1 MKNNLAPYLS
11 WLLEERPFAVPARGD
26 DPITTTLLPPIKSTS
41 TAVPDPAAVP
51 SFVKSSNPSG
61 GKRAIFAEP
70 FPVQQDRIQP
80 PYKQRN
86 QSAGICGEG
95 SSRIHKAGF
104 DQDEEDMARL
114 RIEPTPKRAKLSS
127 AVQTPRATN
136 SSATSEA
143 SAGTPAVRP
152 SNKSKDVNPYDTPA
166 LTDRTPAIAKSV
178 RRTPAVIPENALTI
192 DLTSDDPDPFDDM
205 LKSQTRKQQPKG
217 GLPCG
222 STSHSSLEREQTP
235 SRTIASRPTGS
246 KLKRKSEEMDPPYG
260 DNPGP
265 PEFTRDLAPKR
276 LRQGT
281 PQLSLSALRQSR
293 ESTPVHVLSALQ
305 RSFTLSPR
313 PSQPLLPGGN
323 VTMRGGSRSPSK
335 LSTTATRGVI
345 GSYSIDSAT
354 SRRHAISG
362 GITEEDSDE
371 EPLPN
376 RITSHQGLVKSAS
389 FGLETMMSSARPAAI
404 GREPSP
410 RKSRAVSVAIDS
422 SSTDSSGKAF
432 RVTSPGPSPVKCS
445 KRRLRKV
452 VPCSEDEAEDDEGEE
467 GEEKLGQEKS
477 EESGG
482 FEDLEEVEEEEE
494 DLEEEEKEE
503 EGKEEE
509 KEEEKVSEQDEDN
522 EEQEDA
528 GGDSG
533 SDYGEDITLDNHPKT
548 GGKRLEKVSPRKARE
563 KESPT
568 KLIPSRQELPPVSP
582 ILIPPLSFPDCT
594 RREAAIASR
603 SNSPSK
609 NLMDD
614 SEDISKMPLPQLKDI
629 LSELRGEAH
638 ALANRVIEAMIAG
651 REFAAVL
658 MEKKQVEAQLT
669 IVERMLGKRGIGT
682 ASKSHYKS
690 RFGETPNRAYVAI
703 SATQH
708 LIMDTPTRRKRGYE
722 GLEPNALGDQPTRFG
737 VHSTAIIHETQF
749 VPNSPK
755 KKEVMPSRAQSPVKA
770 LHPVPEGT
778 LSDINNF
785 FGCHVDVPASRQQ
798 STTRDFRTNSQVAI
812 WKTPSPQKKGK
823 SKVCTKGPELD
834 GEGVFVDGASVHLS
848 RGPYG
853 LDSLKPPDEPPP
865 PVLYEDSTD
874 DDDDNP
880 FAGQSNRQSNV
891 GSKLPIP
898 ALQDD
903 EHYGSDFDIADIEEY
918 SPPPQPPPSPKA
930 PVTSKRPVVQIDD
943 DDDRGFSQP
952 TLPKATKSAI
962 RHPLMD
968 TSGNRSPPAKKTTK
982 VAAPLPREHL
992 KKHQKFA
999 QVAAEVTLS
1008 SPGMQHRWSADVLN
1022 ALHKTFNLKGFRN
1035 NQLEAINASLS
1046 GKDVFV
1052 LMPTGGGKSL
1062 IYQLPSIIHSG
1073 KTRGVTVVVSPLL
1086 SLMQDQV
1093 DHLAD
1098 LGIMAI
1104 NLNGDCT
1111 PTQKRMAFEQLRSD
1125 NVEDVIQLLY
1135 ITPEMLAKNEAMVNA
1150 LARLNDRGKLA
1161 RLVVDE
1167 AHCVSQWGHDFRPDY
1182 KTIGTLRD
1190 KLPRLPLMALT
1201 ATATKEV
1208 REDVIHNLKMQGC
1221 ETFTQSFNRPNLTYI
1236 VRPKVKGLVDEITNI
1251 IQKDYP
1257 DKTGI
1262 IYCLSKASCEQVA
1275 EKLREARIN
1284 ARHYHAG
1291 MNPPERIKIQKDWQ
1305 ARKIKIIV
1313 ATIAF
1318 GMGIDKA
1325 DVRFV
1330 IHHTLPKSLEGY
1342 YQETGRAGRDG
1353 KISGCY
1359 LFYSYKDT
1367 QSLYRMINDGE
1378 GDWQQKQRQR
1388 AMLRNVVQ
1396 YCENKHDCRR
1406 KQVLA
1411 YFNEIFSEKDC
1422 NRTCD
1427 NCSSGIAYFTIDVTI
1442 EAVKALNLVNDL
1454 QSSKVTLLHCVDVFR
1469 GSTIKKIIEMGH
1481 NQLDWYGEGKYFQ
1494 RGDCERLFHLLVS
1507 REGIREE
1514 NEIRGGFPCSY
1525 AVVGPKFREFIAGRS
1540 RLEMTFEEDS
1550 PTLKRLQATSSR
1562 TVSNPKRA
1570 GTPRTITN
1578 FSQNVASTNVSSPIL
1593 ATTKSRTQQTD
1604 TSRTGVSGCLR
1615 VQHDSGDDVDEEDE
1629 FVPLA
1634 EDDPSPQYDS
1644 LGMPNVRRGGAKR
1657 KTPANN
1663 VGTPITED
1671 PALSDLNEYEKDIVY
1686 RFLEEAKKLRGDIA
1700 NKKGLRNESIFTDT
1714 ILRKIGMDLPTR
1726 MIDLKNIPGVPPEH
1740 ADRYGQQFINLARK
1754 YSDEKDR
1761 NMSGA
1766 DPASPPSQLASKAQS
1781 SYFKTKDWD
1790 VVEIE
1795 SSDEES
1801 PTINDDNKFIDDDD
1815 EYDEDWNEEAFEA
1828 VAASSGYFRG
1838 WAFADKIPGGE
1849 ETHWETVGVENA
1861 V

>member
-1 MKNNLAPYLS
+1 M
-11 WLLEERPFAVPARGD
+11 LE
-26 DPITTTLLPPIKSTS
+26 
-41 TAVPDPAAVP
+41 
-51 SFVKSSNPSG
+51 
-61 GKRAIFAEP
+61 
-70 FPVQQDRIQP
+70 
-80 PYKQRN
+80 
-86 QSAGICGEG
+86 
-95 SSRIHKAGF
+95 
-104 DQDEEDMARL
+104 
-114 RIEPTPKRAKLSS
+114 
-127 AVQTPRATN
+127 
-136 SSATSEA
+136 
-143 SAGTPAVRP
+143 
-152 SNKSKDVNPYDTPA
+152 
-166 LTDRTPAIAKSV
+166 
-178 RRTPAVIPENALTI
+178 
-192 DLTSDDPDPFDDM
+192 
-205 LKSQTRKQQPKG
+205 SQTRKQQPKG
-217 GLPCG
+217 GLPCR
-222 STSHSSLEREQTP
+222 STSHSTLEREQTP
-235 SRTIASRPTGS
+235 SRKIASRPTGS
-246 KLKRKSEEMDPPYG
+246 KLKRKSEEMDLPYG
-260 DNPGP
+260 DDPGP
-265 PEFTRDLAPKR
+265 RELTRDLAPKR

-281 PQLSLSALRQSR
+281 PQLSLSAFRQSR

-313 PSQPLLPGGN
+313 PSQRLLPGGN

-335 LSTTATRGVI
+335 LSTTATGGVI
-345 GSYSIDSAT
+345 GSYSLDSTT

-371 EPLPN
+371 EPVPN
-376 RITSHQGLVKSAS
+376 RITRHLGLVKSAS
-389 FGLETMMSSARPAAI
+389 FGLEAMMSSSRPAAI

-410 RKSRAVSVAIDS
+410 SKSRAVSVAIDS

-432 RVTSPGPSPVKCS
+432 RVTSPSPSPAKRS

-467 GEEKLGQEKS
+467 GEEGLGKEKS
-477 EESGG
+477 KGSGG
-482 FEDLEEVEEEEE
+482 FGELEEEEE
-494 DLEEEEKEE
+494 EEKKEEEEEEEKEE
-503 EGKEEE
+503 EE
-509 KEEEKVSEQDEDN
+509 KEEEEKDIEEDEDN
-522 EEQEDA
+522 EEQEAA

-533 SDYGEDITLDNHPKT
+533 SDYGDDITLDNLPFGVNT
-548 GGKRLEKVSPRKARE
+548 GGKKLEKVSPRKVRE
-563 KESPT
+563 KDSPP
-568 KLIPSRQELPPVSP
+568 KIIPSRQELPPVSK
-582 ILIPPLSFPDCT
+582 IPPLSFPDST

-603 SNSPSK
+603 INSPSK
-609 NLMDD
+609 DLMDD
-614 SEDISKMPLPQLKDI
+614 SEDISKMPLLQLKDL

-658 MEKKQVEAQLT
+658 TEKKQVEAQLT
-669 IVERMLGKRGIGT
+669 IVERMLGKRGTG
-682 ASKSHYKS
+682 AGSKSHCNS

-749 VPNSPK
+749 VPDSPK
-755 KKEVMPSRAQSPVKA
+755 KKEVMPSGPQSPVKA
-770 LHPVPEGT
+770 LPPVPEGT

-785 FGCHVDVPASRQQ
+785 FGCNRDVPASRQQ
-798 STTRDFRTNSQVAI
+798 STTRDFKTNSQVAI

-823 SKVCTKGPELD
+823 SKVCTKGPKLD
-834 GEGVFVDGASVHLS
+834 DEGPSFVGGASVNQN

-865 PVLYEDSTD
+865 PVLYEDSMD

-880 FAGQSNRQSNV
+880 FADQSNRQSNV

-918 SPPPQPPPSPKA
+918 SPSPQPPPSPKA
-930 PVTSKRPVVQIDD
+930 PITSKRPVVQVDD
-943 DDDRGFSQP
+943 DGDRGFSQP

-999 QVAAEVTLS
+999 QVAAEVTLG

-1125 NVEDVIQLLY
+1125 SVEDVIQLLY

-1150 LARLNDRGKLA
+1150 LGRLNDRGKLA

-1284 ARHYHAG
+1284 AQHYHAG

-1305 ARKIKIIV
+1305 ARKVKVIV

-1427 NCSSGIAYFTIDVTI
+1427 NCSSGIAYFTIDVTT

-1469 GSTIKKIIEMGH
+1469 GSTIKKIIDMGH
-1481 NQLDWYGEGKYFQ
+1481 NHLDGYGEGKYFQ

-1525 AVVGPKFREFIAGRS
+1525 AVVGPKFRDFIAGRS
-1540 RLEMTFEEDS
+1540 HLEMTFEEDS
-1550 PTLKRLQATSSR
+1550 PTLKKLQATSSR
-1562 TVSNPKRA
+1562 TVSYPKRA
-1570 GTPRTITN
+1570 GTPQTLTN

-1593 ATTKSRTQQTD
+1593 ATTKSRTKRTV
-1604 TSRTGVSGCLR
+1604 TSRTGVSGCHR
-1615 VQHDSGDDVDEEDE
+1615 VQRDSCDDVDEEDE

-1634 EDDPSPQYDS
+1634 EDGPSPQYDS
-1644 LGMPNVRRGGAKR
+1644 LGMPNVRRRGATR
-1657 KTPANN
+1657 KTPANS

-1671 PALSDLNEYEKDIVY
+1671 PAMSDLNEYEKDIVY

-1766 DPASPPSQLASKAQS
+1766 DGASPPPQPASKAQS

-1801 PTINDDNKFIDDDD
+1801 PTLNDEDRFIDDDD

-1838 WAFADKIPGGE
+1838 AVTKSQAGPSPTRSQAAKRLTGKQLEWKMQFESQATQAAAPREPSAAGGSSKSGAKAV
-1849 ETHWETVGVENA
+1849 TGGGPSGGAALGGARWGKKVFGKRRSSGTVGASRIKSAASAAGGSKIKGATGEGRSKASGGGNRSGAGGSGSGAGARSGGGGARGGGSGAIRPMGVNFFSR
-1861 V
+1861 